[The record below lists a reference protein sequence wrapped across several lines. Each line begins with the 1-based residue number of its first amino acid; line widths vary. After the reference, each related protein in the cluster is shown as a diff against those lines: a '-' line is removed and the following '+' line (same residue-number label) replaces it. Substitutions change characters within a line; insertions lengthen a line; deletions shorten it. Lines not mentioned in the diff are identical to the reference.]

1 MIISIL
7 AIGDDYGC
15 VGSSNSEIYDE
26 FCERV
31 RFIMDLGM
39 DATGTLVQGGS
50 VLSCDYSV
58 CFAVFK
64 PDGSDITLDEW
75 RGFSDMYR
83 AAFPTFDGHIVLSD
97 ISRDKNYLAIVNN
110 NPI

>member
-1 MIISIL
+1 MVLAIL

-15 VGSSNSEIYDE
+15 VGSNNSEIYAE
-26 FCERV
+26 FCERIQ
-31 RFIMDLGM
+31 FIMDLGM

-50 VLSCDYSV
+50 VLSCDFSV
-58 CFAVFK
+58 CFVVFK
-64 PDGSDITLDEW
+64 PDGSDVTLDEW

-97 ISRDKNYLAIVNN
+97 ISRNKNYLDIVNN
-110 NPI
+110 NPT